1 MTEKEKT
8 PPSSD
13 DPDKEFWEREGVT
26 DDEEKEAIKSRARVI
41 AYADFRRKRDEDAAK
56 DGKKKKGNR
65 PRWYK
70 EE

>member
-8 PPSSD
+8 PPGST
-13 DPDKEFWEREGVT
+13 DPDAEFWDREGVT

-41 AYADFRRKRDEDAAK
+41 AYADYRRKKAEDDSK
-56 DGKKKKGNR
+56 DGKGKKSKR